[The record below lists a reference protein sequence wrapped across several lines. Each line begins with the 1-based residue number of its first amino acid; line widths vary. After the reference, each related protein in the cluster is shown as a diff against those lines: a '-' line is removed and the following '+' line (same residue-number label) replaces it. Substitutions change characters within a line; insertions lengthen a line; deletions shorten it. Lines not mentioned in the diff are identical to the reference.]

1 MFQVTHAIRGRFH
14 KGLRMIN
21 QSCQA
26 KCDVTI
32 QVTVVTLTLCLAMN
46 FIIASRNRAQDNFDC
61 FNHNKQQ

>member
-1 MFQVTHAIRGRFH
+1 MFRGTHAIRGRFH

-21 QSCQA
+21 QSCEA

-32 QVTVVTLTLCLAMN
+32 QIIMVKLTICLTMN
-46 FIIASRNRAQDNFDC
+46 FIARAQDNFDC